1 MLNMKVIIIATL
13 ISIVVAKGDAHNNN
27 NDVENDTEV
36 SQKSPPNRGLGH
48 RSKPPPFAT
57 TNNKQLD
64 WLQGEWFLC
73 DERQTRLLNNINDR
87 FLTSTTTCSDIFGF
101 NITLTDDNMNF
112 KLEHLKGFSV
122 PCNAFGIEA
131 LTDVN
136 CSTNDDGKIEIN
148 EVFVGASSINPR
160 WQNEM
165 TFIGKRFEYKV
176 PNDEI
181 YKPITTFIDGY
192 YTTLKVDITNK
203 RQLYVDWVDVDRR
216 YNATQSTFDIL
227 SVRSWK
233 LVKDLTTC
241 DTCP

>member
-1 MLNMKVIIIATL
+1 MVL
-13 ISIVVAKGDAHNNN
+13 I
-27 NDVENDTEV
+27 
-36 SQKSPPNRGLGH
+36 
-48 RSKPPPFAT
+48 
-57 TNNKQLD
+57 
-64 WLQGEWFLC
+64 
-73 DERQTRLLNNINDR
+73 QTRLNNINDR
-87 FLTSTTTCSDIFGF
+87 FLTSTKPCSDIFGF
-101 NITLTDDNMNF
+101 NITSLTDDNMNF

-122 PCNAFGIEA
+122 PCKAFGIEA

-136 CSTNDDGKIEIN
+136 CSTNDGKIEIN
-148 EVFVGASSINPR
+148 EVFVRASSINPK

-165 TFIGKRFEYKV
+165 TFIGKRFEYKD

-241 DTCP
+241 DTCQPTMSPTIKEYRRS

>member
-1 MLNMKVIIIATL
+1 
-13 ISIVVAKGDAHNNN
+13 
-27 NDVENDTEV
+27 
-36 SQKSPPNRGLGH
+36 
-48 RSKPPPFAT
+48 
-57 TNNKQLD
+57 
-64 WLQGEWFLC
+64 
-73 DERQTRLLNNINDR
+73 
-87 FLTSTTTCSDIFGF
+87 
-101 NITLTDDNMNF
+101 MNF
-112 KLEHLKGFSV
+112 KLEHLKGSV

-136 CSTNDDGKIEIN
+136 CSTNDGKIEIN
-148 EVFVGASSINPR
+148 EVFVGASSINPK

-165 TFIGKRFEYKV
+165 TFIGKRFEYKD
-176 PNDEI
+176 PNGGL

-216 YNATQSTFDIL
+216 YNAIQSTFDIL

-241 DTCP
+241 DTCPQPSTQPSSQPSSP